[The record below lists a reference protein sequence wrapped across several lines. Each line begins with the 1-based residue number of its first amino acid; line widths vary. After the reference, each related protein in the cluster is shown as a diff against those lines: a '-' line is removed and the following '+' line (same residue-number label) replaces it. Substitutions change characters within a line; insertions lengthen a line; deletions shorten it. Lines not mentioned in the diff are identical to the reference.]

1 MHLNKTKLLIPA
13 IVASIGLLGCGEGTN
28 TTSAQGGN
36 GGANAETPPKAGE
49 TYTTA
54 ILADGKPL
62 VESTYLIYSVSNQG
76 QLSST
81 PLPDVAQEAQLPH
94 VLVKQS
100 EKVSA
105 TITPSGSIQNLAVPK
120 LSPPIPLGKIESCY
134 SDIWKNIQAV
144 QPNATPQQ
152 LAGRI
157 TQFGVSIDNL
167 CTYIASSGMP
177 VQEYVQLFQTVQK
190 YFPNNQSNIDRQII
204 EFFSEVNTTPKNFK
218 AALTQK
224 GYTWDDFLKKVS
236 ADKNGVYD
244 FVNGYAN
251 SKQALESYI
260 SEYMTR
266 PSKVAGFANDRLK
279 LVAAYLTKGVTPGFL
294 ARLSP
299 PHLVAQTTLPTADT
313 INGYTDAV
321 KKVLVLGKSV
331 WDFIRSGQAVIDEKT
346 NNVNSS
352 VLSAADNN
360 PMNYVGSKHS
370 TSPKLEFVGKRLWW
384 ENYRVDFTVDA
395 YYDGKN
401 ATVPGQWLPLV
412 IVNVSRIKAD
422 YGYKIDGSAK
432 ITSVINTG
440 AAENPVPEIQVILTY
455 TATNWSVNQM
465 TYKFIANG
473 ATGVRHA
480 P

>member
-13 IVASIGLLGCGEGTN
+13 ILASIGLLGCGEGLN
-28 TTSAQGGN
+28 PTSAQS
-36 GGANAETPPKAGE
+36 GGAANTETPPKAGE

-62 VESTYLIYSVSNQG
+62 VESTYIIYSVSNQG

-144 QPNATPQQ
+144 QPNAMPQQ

-204 EFFSEVNTTPKNFK
+204 EFFSEINTIPKNFK

-266 PSKVAGFANDRLK
+266 PSKLTSFANDRLK
-279 LVAAYLTKGVTPGFL
+279 LVSSYLTQGVTPGFL

-299 PHLVAQTTLPTADT
+299 PHLVAQISIPTADV
-313 INGYTDAV
+313 INGYTDAA
-321 KKVLVLGKSV
+321 KKVLVIGKAV
-331 WDFIRSGQAVIDEKT
+331 WDFIRSGKAVIDDKT

-360 PMNYVGSKHS
+360 PMNYVGAKSS
-370 TSPKLEFVGKRLWW
+370 VSPKLEFVGKRLWW
-384 ENYRVDFTVDA
+384 ENYRVDFSVSADYDA
-395 YYDGKN
+395 KN
-401 ATVPGQWLPLV
+401 ALAPGQWLPLV
-412 IVNVSRIKAD
+412 IVNVSKVTAA
-422 YGYKIDGSAK
+422 YGYNLDGNAK
-432 ITSVINTG
+432 VTTVVNRGTV
-440 AAENPVPEIQVILTY
+440 ENPVPEIQVILTY

-465 TYKFIANG
+465 QYKFVANG
-473 ATGVRHA
+473 ATGVRTA